1 MPERCWR
8 QATDTGWSGAVAG
21 HSPAAGRDRILRMAR
36 ALIRTMRIVLCAL
49 ALAAAAPRPADACI
63 RAGEVDRLLGWSAD
77 GKYALYVLATAKGGV
92 DHAEILPTSYA
103 GYVYTITPDDD
114 AAGMIVSRVKVGT
127 CAAFGDDTS
136 AVVEKARGKL
146 TETSIR
152 ELKTVAAMKF
162 GTVDEAGREAGK
174 EASKAPRPTAAF
186 TGKKRYDV
194 HDVELTA
201 GDQKTVMPLPVYCVG
216 SCLADEN
223 WQKWSIRVD
232 GVHHLPGGTVLYDL
246 ALDNVC
252 NGGTMRRVITR
263 TPPDVKVPKHRCT
276 GAGE

>member
-1 MPERCWR
+1 
-8 QATDTGWSGAVAG
+8 
-21 HSPAAGRDRILRMAR
+21 MAR
-36 ALIRTMRIVLCAL
+36 ALILAMRIVLCAL
-49 ALAAAAPRPADACI
+49 ALAAVAPRTADACI

-77 GKYALYVLATAKGGV
+77 GKYALYVLANPRGGI

-114 AAGMIVSRVKVGT
+114 ATGMIVSRVAVGT
-127 CAAFGDDTS
+127 CAAFGEDAS

-146 TETSIR
+146 TEKSIR
-152 ELKTVAAMKF
+152 ELRTVAAMKF
-162 GTVDEAGREAGK
+162 GMVE
-174 EASKAPRPTAAF
+174 EASKDARPTAAF

-232 GVHHLPGGTVLYDL
+232 GVHHLAGGTVLYDL
-246 ALDNVC
+246 AIDSVC
-252 NGGTMRRVITR
+252 NGGAMRRVITR